1 MTVLDTNHSIESFL
15 KVDPF
20 MARLLSCSYVFISFV
35 IVLNLIIA
43 MITDTFKRVFSYAQE
58 HAAIERAK
66 TILNIEDSMRLKSRK
81 LYWEYIRIQCS
92 PLTMNRLNRHG
103 QTIFSEM
110 VLYYYVFV

>member
-1 MTVLDTNHSIESFL
+1 MTVLDTNSSIAPFL

-20 MARLLSCSYVFISFV
+20 MARLLSCTYVFISFV

-66 TILNIEDSMRLKSRK
+66 TILNVEDSMREKTRK
-81 LYWEYIRIQCS
+81 QYWEYVRSNCS
-92 PLTMNRLNRHG
+92 PVVMHRLNKHG
-103 QTIFSEM
+103 QTVFSEM
-110 VLYYYVFV
+110 VVYLSY